1 MDAGVDV
8 KVESDDE
15 MEPYDGSYAY
25 GFCSE
30 SVRGTAA
37 LKCSQCSSNPVH
49 RACVAGTKY
58 DRQCATCGRETME
71 VWTGAGAGTAAPSEI
86 IDLRDLVYIWRESGK
101 EPRRWLDCS
110 GSSGKGKQPAGA
122 DAGPEAEGDGAATS
136 AGAGAVG
143 RLNGS
148 GSGSCG
154 TRVAQAVGGR
164 RRIRGERAA
173 VTSRGT

>member
-1 MDAGVDV
+1 M
-8 KVESDDE
+8 KRS
-15 MEPYDGSYAY
+15 
-25 GFCSE
+25 
-30 SVRGTAA
+30 T
-37 LKCSQCSSNPVH
+37 L
-49 RACVAGTKY
+49 
-58 DRQCATCGRETME
+58 
-71 VWTGAGAGTAAPSEI
+71 GAGRPHQTLSDFKPSTGHVTESRRRLNRPHSLAPWFDTNGPLESTESCADTHGGRRRSIAGARTAAPSEI

-110 GSSGKGKQPAGA
+110 GSSGKGKEPAGA

-148 GSGSCG
+148 GSG